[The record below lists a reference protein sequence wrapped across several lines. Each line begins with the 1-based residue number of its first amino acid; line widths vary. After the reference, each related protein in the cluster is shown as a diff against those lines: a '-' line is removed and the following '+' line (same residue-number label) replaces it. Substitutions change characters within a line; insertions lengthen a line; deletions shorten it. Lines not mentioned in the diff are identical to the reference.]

1 MPSKKRAAVAAPTS
15 TDQTADPPRR
25 VDPRL
30 VDPLFVTPP
39 ELLGLSEL
47 LEGTGTDEDLYPR
60 MLESQCGAT
69 DDSQPV
75 EQYDGTLGV
84 TQAFVANHQ
93 AAVAQVQW
101 NADLASRYDQPGNV
115 SGVRWGSGTMI
126 GPDLFLTCGH
136 LFDQTGNGWTRPKVD
151 GSSATISPQEIATN
165 MHVNFNFQVDPTGA
179 PRAEVSFPI
188 TELVEYRLGGIDM
201 AVCRIGGSPGSTF
214 GVTAVATA
222 DVAVGAMLAIIGHP
236 AGLPKRVE
244 AGPATE
250 LQPGRL
256 LYDDI
261 DTLGG
266 NSGSGI
272 LGPAGTIVGVH
283 TNGGCTTFGTGSNFG
298 VPIMTIRGVS
308 PTLQNLTTSPLAD
321 VIVTRPSLDLATL
334 AHLDNVG
341 TFVGVDTSVVAD
353 LAQTRPWLDTS
364 FFLDHVAT
372 QPWAD
377 FGGGTGPAADSL
389 QEFIDPGFDPVVNP
403 AIGPVVTPVP
413 PRTDPATAGRAAG
426 LRPFVLQSPH
436 RFAGAEDAVT
446 TPTTRAEHEQL
457 LAAYETALEALGAQ
471 RTAVEQEYRDAYA
484 RYAAAFGADGA
495 QR

>member
-1 MPSKKRAAVAAPTS
+1 MPSKKRATAAASTPADGTS
-15 TDQTADPPRR
+15 VGPQRL
-25 VDPRL
+25 DPRV

-39 ELLGLSEL
+39 ELLALPEL
-47 LEGTGTDEDLYPR
+47 REGTGTDEDMYPR
-60 MLESQCGAT
+60 LLESQCGAT

-93 AAVAQVQW
+93 SAVAQVQW
-101 NADLASRYDQPGNV
+101 NDDLATRYDQPGNV

-165 MHVNFNFQVDPTGA
+165 MHLNFNFQVGPTGT
-179 PRAEVSFPI
+179 PRTEVRFPI
-188 TELVEYRLGGIDM
+188 TELLEYRLGGVDM
-201 AVCRIGGSPGSTF
+201 AVCRVGGSPGSTF

-266 NSGSGI
+266 NSGSGV

-283 TNGGCTTFGTGSNFG
+283 TNGGCNTFGTGSNFG

-321 VIVTRPSLDLATL
+321 LIATRPAVDLATL
-334 AHLDNVG
+334 PVLDTLG
-341 TFVGVDTSVVAD
+341 TFPGADTSVVAD

-372 QPWAD
+372 QPWND
-377 FGGGTGPAADSL
+377 VGGGTGPAADSL
-389 QEFIDPGFDPVVNP
+389 QEFIDPGIDPVVNP
-403 AIGPVVTPVP
+403 AINPAIDPS
-413 PRTDPATAGRAAG
+413 RTVGGAGG

-436 RFAGAEDAVT
+436 RFAGAEAT
-446 TPTTRAEHEQL
+446 APAPTTRAEHEQV
-457 LAAYETALEALGAQ
+457 LAAYEAALETLAAQ
-471 RTAVEQEYRDAYA
+471 RTAVEEEYRDAYA
-484 RYAAAFGADGA
+484 RYASAFGADGA
-495 QR
+495 RR